1 MKSHWNG
8 KSKDFHRFD
17 ENLWLQVWQ
26 FADGFRLMSL
36 GMCIW
41 IKPHFVLPSREASAF
56 LCFLCFQDIKAP
68 ISKQKIQEANW
79 MAMRY
84 YQLLVINKSWMEQN
98 TVADL
103 QQPPAWSE
111 SSFRCCM
118 HKQRLRGPLPGCK
131 HSQDKTQTFLLEGLF
146 TKWALITDMPLTLSC
161 ICFWGWMTLKPV
173 TRAWVQIF
181 VVFSSLFYMCGGGK
195 LQPEIE
201 GPVFWLVLCCSP
213 A

>member
-8 KSKDFHRFD
+8 KSKGFHRFT

-41 IKPHFVLPSREASAF
+41 IKPRFVLPSREASAF
-56 LCFLCFQDIKAP
+56 LCFLCFQDIKAS

-84 YQLLVINKSWMEQN
+84 YQLLVINEPWMEQS
-98 TVADL
+98 TVADS

-111 SSFRCCM
+111 SSFRCYTC
-118 HKQRLRGPLPGCK
+118 KQRLCRTVSMARIKP
-131 HSQDKTQTFLLEGLF
+131 QTFRHEGLLS
-146 TKWALITDMPLTLSC
+146 KWALVMDMPLTLSC
-161 ICFWGWMTLKPV
+161 ICF
-173 TRAWVQIF
+173 
-181 VVFSSLFYMCGGGK
+181 
-195 LQPEIE
+195 
-201 GPVFWLVLCCSP
+201 
-213 A
+213 